1 MDRAMQVVLR
11 ETATIPTS
19 LSPEILFQELDLG
32 VEGLGKTSTAVY
44 AFNTRDASKAFQV
57 TCQAILTCSGVWP
70 EYSRVA
76 SSMKFVDVPPTKHH
90 VRYGITQH
98 TYRHNYTKKQVSS
111 EARDLYYSRM
121 TGSCGV
127 LVWDYVDDDDLY
139 PLKSGTLIKRN
150 TIGALVMRPE
160 ICQDGVERMVCRSI
174 CTDMQ
179 ILRDIS
185 SLSLNVAEFALLED
199 MIVFETIKEGAT
211 DWITLKTSVLGRP
224 QVSRPSIRMELQTG
238 VLEDETLKIN
248 ASGVVVRACE
258 GRGAGQV
265 DDWDM
270 NFLSELLPPSG
281 EFEAQSF
288 VSKTLSGDSSPTAE
302 SSDAAETSSSTE
314 ELMERARNAP
324 GAAAGR
330 PKRPK
335 KSVSTTSL
343 SSSSSSVDVEMMEI
357 EVEEEQVVDRK
368 ARRRAQVAN
377 SARRL
382 RCRKKYEMMTL
393 KTEATLLEQQLDGLR
408 LKHKQMR
415 VNGAVAA
422 WEVKA
427 IVQRHKRRQAEQ
439 TNEQLRQ
446 ALFLQSGFVR
456 NLRSMF
462 STSMPCTIE
471 LNMRNFLHT
480 PTHLLKDSNARSDA
494 TGDQVFVETREISY
508 YHWADGCGVLLWDY
522 VDADD
527 AHPQQKDTAAMR
539 CTIGAVLV
547 RPEICLDGVER
558 MVCRNICTKVHTVDT
573 PEVTPAIER
582 FSKSRQLQLNERS
595 CKWSPVGMDNN
606 NRAVTTNLPSVGSGM
621 NLLGILADA
630 DFDTSLLSELLLQ
643 DDGVADLAGEEYAQ
657 TSETLTTVSND
668 ESSSSDDTSGLPD
681 SPKVASVL
689 KSKGRDKVTDRKAKR
704 RAQVAV
710 SARRHRYRKK
720 HEMLGLRMEV
730 GELTGQLHSLRSE
743 YKLLRPNGQAE
754 EYTMAQRHKRRQS
767 EKMNEQLRRALVMQ
781 RRFFTSM
788 QAFVL
793 NSPIINAE
801 LNMCSLLHTFT
812 CLGKMPYS
820 RRRDYLALCTDS
832 KADLAVQILL
842 RETEGMNFA
851 GPPSIVTHIVPAQSV
866 QQQIVTTVAAYAF
879 ETLDLKS
886 VFVSACDGIIGCGT
900 EWPQYKAVSQYGE
913 VKDKPLGNIRYG
925 VSDTSYQ
932 RTGTT
937 ATQIVSVESRSII
950 FYRMSKDH
958 GVLVWDFADE
968 DDLYPV
974 KPEVTIK
981 RDLIGAAMVRR
992 EMCPDGAERV
1002 VCRSICT
1009 KFHSF
1014 SLPPTA
1020 SEVSYYL
1027 QQSEEGAKMC
1037 GFVVYNHIREHASQ
1051 PSMASV

>member
-1 MDRAMQVVLR
+1 MTTSSDLNGLPLTHTDDSMNYKLDSDALSLDGLSDHTSDVPNFHSFQHKPGDQMDDVDLTFLSEFLQQDDISKLMDLREQIRAFQEQLDALRLKHNVTRANRDIAQWEEKAIALRIKRRQAESINEQLQQALVVQTGIVRDLRSIFTASAPPSAAINMHHFLHGYTHLRKDPQSRARDLELIGSDAKMDRAMQVVLR

-57 TCQAILTCSGVWP
+57 TCQTILTCSGVWP
-70 EYSRVA
+70 EYSRVV

-98 TYRHNYTKKQVSS
+98 TYRHNCTKKQVSS

-199 MIVFETIKEGAT
+199 MMVFETIKEGAT
-211 DWITLKTSVLGRP
+211 DCYLALINAMERANAATASGDGRLEPLILTTDAAMLEDHSQDLSSGTSSGLEAFDSDFL
-224 QVSRPSIRMELQTG
+224 VSGEMELQTG

-265 DDWDM
+265 DDWDI
-270 NFLSELLPPSG
+270 NFLSELLPSSG

-288 VSKTLSGDSSPTAE
+288 VSKTLSGGSSPTAE

-343 SSSSSSVDVEMMEI
+343 SSSSSSADVEMMQI

-446 ALFLQSGFVR
+446 DLFLQSGFVR

-462 STSMPCTIE
+462 SASMPCTIE

-480 PTHLLKDSNARSDA
+480 PTHLLKDSNARVRCLEGVCTEAKLDMAKRILLEETGSITPFTTPHISCQQIDLGASSFGMTTVAVYALETKNACKTFKSVCRAVLNCSMVWPNYSLVNSSMKPVDVPPTKLNIHYRISSHEYQSDA
-494 TGDQVFVETREISY
+494 TGDQVSVETREISY

-582 FSKSRQLQLNERS
+582 FSKSRQLCARI
-595 CKWSPVGMDNN
+595 C
-606 NRAVTTNLPSVGSGM
+606 GS
-621 NLLGILADA
+621 
-630 DFDTSLLSELLLQ
+630 
-643 DDGVADLAGEEYAQ
+643 
-657 TSETLTTVSND
+657 
-668 ESSSSDDTSGLPD
+668 
-681 SPKVASVL
+681 
-689 KSKGRDKVTDRKAKR
+689 
-704 RAQVAV
+704 
-710 SARRHRYRKK
+710 
-720 HEMLGLRMEV
+720 
-730 GELTGQLHSLRSE
+730 
-743 YKLLRPNGQAE
+743 
-754 EYTMAQRHKRRQS
+754 
-767 EKMNEQLRRALVMQ
+767 LVY
-781 RRFFTSM
+781 
-788 QAFVL
+788 
-793 NSPIINAE
+793 E
-801 LNMCSLLHTFT
+801 
-812 CLGKMPYS
+812 
-820 RRRDYLALCTDS
+820 
-832 KADLAVQILL
+832 
-842 RETEGMNFA
+842 
-851 GPPSIVTHIVPAQSV
+851 
-866 QQQIVTTVAAYAF
+866 
-879 ETLDLKS
+879 
-886 VFVSACDGIIGCGT
+886 
-900 EWPQYKAVSQYGE
+900 
-913 VKDKPLGNIRYG
+913 
-925 VSDTSYQ
+925 
-932 RTGTT
+932 
-937 ATQIVSVESRSII
+937 
-950 FYRMSKDH
+950 
-958 GVLVWDFADE
+958 
-968 DDLYPV
+968 
-974 KPEVTIK
+974 TIK
-981 RDLIGAAMVRR
+981 SDAATN
-992 EMCPDGAERV
+992 P
-1002 VCRSICT
+1002 
-1009 KFHSF
+1009 
-1014 SLPPTA
+1014 
-1020 SEVSYYL
+1020 
-1027 QQSEEGAKMC
+1027 Q
-1037 GFVVYNHIREHASQ
+1037 
-1051 PSMASV
+1051 